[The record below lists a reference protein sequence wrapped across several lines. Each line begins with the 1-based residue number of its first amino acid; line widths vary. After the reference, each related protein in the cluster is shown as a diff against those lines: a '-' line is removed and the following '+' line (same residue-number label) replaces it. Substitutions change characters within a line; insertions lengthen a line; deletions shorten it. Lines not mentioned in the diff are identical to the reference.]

1 MLSPQP
7 IPEQKPTHPLPK
19 PTSLL
24 SHSKTITQDTK
35 TQQAMDK
42 ILTAT
47 KMLDTC
53 KTITHALLP
62 PSHPPSAMMAT
73 VPPTCI
79 MPMMIAT
86 NKTKTMMKSIN
97 IMEIFT
103 IITTRNKHRNH
114 LITSQH
120 MNQQITL
127 TTPPDQDYQ
136 YNKDDEFFPM
146 EY

>member
-42 ILTAT
+42 MVTAT

-53 KTITHALLP
+53 KTITHVLLP
-62 PSHPPSAMMAT
+62 PSHAPKCHDGNC
-73 VPPTCI
+73 PTN
-79 MPMMIAT
+79 MYYA
-86 NKTKTMMKSIN
+86 NDDS
-97 IMEIFT
+97 
-103 IITTRNKHRNH
+103 H
-114 LITSQH
+114 QQ
-120 MNQQITL
+120 NQ
-127 TTPPDQDYQ
+127 
-136 YNKDDEFFPM
+136 KR
-146 EY
+146 